1 MNIKPFIELIKPRIL
16 SLSMMTMTLGY
27 GLGRVGQPFDLSL
40 YLYALL
46 GISLCSGS
54 AAALN
59 HALEKDLDAKMD
71 RTKNRPLPSGLLS
84 FNSVLMFALVLL
96 LLGSFVLYVK
106 VNMLTV
112 LLCLWTVLLYDFVYT
127 PLKRLSWI
135 NTLVGAIPGAMP
147 VLCGW
152 AAAMNHIPETAWTFF
167 IIIAVW
173 QLPHF
178 FSIAWMYKDAY
189 KNAGFKMLTEYDETG
204 RITSLHILSYTV
216 LLIAMSILPYLK
228 GVMGTVYLTGVL
240 AIGFFF
246 LWYGIQFYR
255 DPVFQ
260 KARHVLRASLIY
272 PPILIL
278 LVFIDLAL

>member
-1 MNIKPFIELIKPRIL
+1 MKLFIELIKPRIL

-27 GLGRVGQPFDLSL
+27 GLGRVGQSFDLSL
-40 YLYALL
+40 YLFALL

-71 RTKNRPLPSGLLS
+71 RTKERPLPSGKLS
-84 FNSVLMFALVLL
+84 FNTVLLFSFILLVL
-96 LLGSFVLYVK
+96 GSVVLYFK
-106 VNMLTV
+106 VNMLTL

-127 PLKRLSWI
+127 PLKRLSWV
-135 NTLVGAIPGAMP
+135 NTFVGAIPGAMP

-152 AAAMNHIPETAWTFF
+152 AAAMNYIPETAWTFF

-189 KNAGFKMLTEYDETG
+189 KNAGFKMLTEYDQTG

-228 GVMGTVYLTGVL
+228 GVMGPVYLVGVL
-240 AIGFFF
+240 LLGFVF
-246 LWYGIQFYR
+246 LWYGIKFYK
-255 DPVFQ
+255 DPAFQ
-260 KARHVLRASLIY
+260 KARYVLRASLIY
-272 PPILIL
+272 PPFLIL
-278 LVFIDLAL
+278 FVFIDLAL

>member
-1 MNIKPFIELIKPRIL
+1 MYIELVKPRIL
-16 SLSMMTMTLGY
+16 SLSMMTMSLGY
-27 GLGRVGQPFDLSL
+27 GLGRVGQPFDIGL

-59 HALEKDLDAKMD
+59 HALEKDLDARMD
-71 RTKNRPLPSGLLS
+71 RTKDRPLPTGKLSFSAVLLFSLILLLS
-84 FNSVLMFALVLL
+84 
-96 LLGSFVLYVK
+96 GSAILYLK
-106 VNMLTV
+106 VNILTV

-135 NTLVGAIPGAMP
+135 NTFVGAIPGAMP

-152 AAAMNHIPETAWTFF
+152 AAAMNHIPETAWSFF

-189 KNAGFKMLTEYDETG
+189 KNAGFKMLTEYDHTG
-204 RITSLHILSYTV
+204 RVTSLHIVSYTL
-216 LLIAMSILPYLK
+216 LLIAMSVLPYLK
-228 GVMGTVYLTGVL
+228 GVMGPVYLGGVL
-240 AIGFFF
+240 CLGAIF
-246 LWYGIQFYR
+246 LWFGIQFYK
-255 DPVFQ
+255 DPVFL
-260 KARHVLRASLIY
+260 KARYVLRASLIY
-272 PPILIL
+272 PPLLIL

>member
-1 MNIKPFIELIKPRIL
+1 MSIKLYIELIKPRIL
-16 SLSMMTMTLGY
+16 SLSMMTMSLGY

-59 HALEKDLDAKMD
+59 HALERDLDAKMD
-71 RTKNRPLPSGLLS
+71 RTKNRPLPSGKIS
-84 FNSVLMFALVLL
+84 FNRVLLFALILL
-96 LLGSFVLYVK
+96 LTGSAVLYWK

-127 PLKRLSWI
+127 PLKRLSWL
-135 NTLVGAIPGAMP
+135 NTFVGAIPGAMP

-152 AAAMNHIPETAWTFF
+152 SAAMNYIPETAWTFF

-189 KNAGFKMLTEYDETG
+189 KNAGFKMLTAYDETG
-204 RITSLHILSYTV
+204 RVTSLHILSYTL
-216 LLIAMSILPYLK
+216 LLIAMSILPFLK
-228 GVMGTVYLTGVL
+228 GVMGPVYLVGVL
-240 AIGFFF
+240 LLGVIF

-255 DPVFQ
+255 DPVFL
-260 KARHVLRASLIY
+260 KARYVLRASLIY
-272 PPILIL
+272 PPFLIL
-278 LVFIDLAL
+278 LVFVDLAL

>member
-1 MNIKPFIELIKPRIL
+1 
-16 SLSMMTMTLGY
+16 MMTMSLGY
-27 GLGRVGQPFDLSL
+27 VLGRVGQPFDWSN
-40 YLYALL
+40 YLFALL

-59 HALEKDLDAKMD
+59 HAMEKDLDAKMD
-71 RTKNRPLPSGLLS
+71 RTKNRPLPSGKLAVNTVLLFS
-84 FNSVLMFALVLL
+84 LILL
-96 LLGSFVLYVK
+96 LLGSAVLYFK
-106 VNMLTV
+106 VNVLTM

-127 PLKRLSWI
+127 PLKRLSWL
-135 NTLVGAIPGAMP
+135 NTFVGAIPGAMP

-152 AAAMNHIPETAWTFF
+152 AAAMNHIPETAWSFF

-189 KNAGFKMLTEYDETG
+189 KNAGFKMLTAYDETG
-204 RITSLHILSYTV
+204 RITGLHIVSYTL

-228 GVMGTVYLTGVL
+228 GVMGPVYLIGILIT
-240 AIGFFF
+240 GFFF
-246 LWYGIQFYR
+246 LWHGIKFYK

-260 KARHVLRASLIY
+260 KARYVLRASLIY

-278 LVFIDLAL
+278 LVFLDLAL